1 MRRNIHTSE
10 EITRKQN
17 DLEEKR
23 RSLIEQKYKQAQ
35 LITLDLL
42 RADRSSLST
51 NQWNL
56 ISNITHIY
64 DIFFE
69 ENKQKI
75 SHLYIF
81 DEQRPIKMRLKISNY
96 QQLAA
101 TYFTFIVPFL
111 ERIPDYQL
119 LELSDRLTLIHH
131 NMVTLTAIHG
141 HHMTSITGFI
151 SNFDKNYGPIVN
163 MIYGNELISENER
176 LRQRNDSIFHTDLF
190 LVKLLLVILAF
201 SNVTPCLSFTSQ
213 IIPKSMN
220 EEMMFSK
227 RLFQIQND
235 YVDIMWRY
243 MLFRY
248 RDEKVVIRL
257 YFNIVYNCLHLQNFF
272 HQVAERNDLHK
283 HMYDKLV
290 EQIETK
296 LNVEDEI

>member
-1 MRRNIHTSE
+1 MLKCRFSNSPCQINSNTRKYCTHCRLTACLQAGMRRNIHTSE

-23 RSLIEQKYKQAQ
+23 RSLIEQKYKYAQ

-131 NMVTLTAIHG
+131 NMVTLTAIQS
-141 HHMTSITGFI
+141 HHMASITGFI
-151 SNFDKNYGPIVN
+151 SHFDKDYGPIIN
-163 MIYGNELISENER
+163 MIYGSELICGKER
-176 LRQRNDSIFHTDLF
+176 LREMMDTIFYADSF

-213 IIPKSMN
+213 IILKSMD

-227 RLFQIQND
+227 RL
-235 YVDIMWRY
+235 
-243 MLFRY
+243 LSSS
-248 RDEKVVIRL
+248 K
-257 YFNIVYNCLHLQNFF
+257 
-272 HQVAERNDLHK
+272 
-283 HMYDKLV
+283 
-290 EQIETK
+290 
-296 LNVEDEI
+296 